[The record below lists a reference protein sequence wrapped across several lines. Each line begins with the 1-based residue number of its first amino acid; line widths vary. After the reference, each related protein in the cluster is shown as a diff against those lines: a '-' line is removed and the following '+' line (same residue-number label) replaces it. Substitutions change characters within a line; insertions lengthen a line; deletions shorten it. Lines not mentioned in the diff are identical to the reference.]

1 MPATPSRRDARVSV
15 RFTER
20 ERAYIEEAAALA
32 SEGDLSRFIAT
43 VAIRSARSVVE
54 ESGISLLA
62 ADHRRRFYDLLLAP
76 PPPSDALRELA
87 ANPVPDGFEL
97 ER

>member
-20 ERAYIEEAAALA
+20 ERAYIEEAAALT

-54 ESGISLLA
+54 ESGVSLLA
-62 ADHRRRFYDLLLAP
+62 SDHRRRFYDLLLAP
-76 PPPSDALRELA
+76 PPPTDALRELA
-87 ANPVPDGFEL
+87 TNPLPDGFEL